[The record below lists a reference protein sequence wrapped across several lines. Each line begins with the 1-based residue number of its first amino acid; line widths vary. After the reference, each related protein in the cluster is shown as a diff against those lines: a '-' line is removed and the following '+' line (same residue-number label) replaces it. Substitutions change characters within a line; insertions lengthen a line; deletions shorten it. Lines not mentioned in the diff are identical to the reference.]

1 MTLKLWERKW
11 EIDSLAAVLKLSTE
25 YVKVTNDFS
34 VVNRNYTE
42 ALFEILD
49 TLETNQDGMRE

>member
-49 TLETNQDGMRE
+49 TLETN